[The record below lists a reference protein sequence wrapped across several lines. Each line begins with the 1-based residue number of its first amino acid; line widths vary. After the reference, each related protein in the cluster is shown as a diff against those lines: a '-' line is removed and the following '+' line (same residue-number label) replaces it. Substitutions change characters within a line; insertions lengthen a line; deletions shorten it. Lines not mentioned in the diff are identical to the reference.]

1 MNRRQLPSNNTSGAS
16 EIKIPQTQ
24 DGKDRLQ
31 QLRHSILTTQQQQQP
46 QQQKHQRCRPDVHRS
61 GGTGDENRFGALA
74 AGGEDR
80 TGAPPSV
87 SRHCPPPPQP
97 WPSQPAPRD
106 LELANSALD
115 ALTTCNSSSTT
126 LASLPPLPP
135 QQRPRS
141 RRSSEPGRQGA
152 ATTAELMQQQPP
164 RKVVKVI
171 NFVAIT
177 VGKND
182 GNDGHHQWVASNSVA
197 SKAPDLPHRIIDFP
211 QKRNFSAIDPVDF
224 KKLLSPKMDTE
235 PLAVE
240 SVKVEESVF
249 TTQPLQVR
257 HSTLLEKQYE
267 K

>member
-1 MNRRQLPSNNTSGAS
+1 
-16 EIKIPQTQ
+16 
-24 DGKDRLQ
+24 
-31 QLRHSILTTQQQQQP
+31 
-46 QQQKHQRCRPDVHRS
+46 
-61 GGTGDENRFGALA
+61 
-74 AGGEDR
+74 
-80 TGAPPSV
+80 
-87 SRHCPPPPQP
+87 
-97 WPSQPAPRD
+97 
-106 LELANSALD
+106 
-115 ALTTCNSSSTT
+115 
-126 LASLPPLPP
+126 
-135 QQRPRS
+135 
-141 RRSSEPGRQGA
+141 
-152 ATTAELMQQQPP
+152 MQQQPP

-182 GNDGHHQWVASNSVA
+182 GKDGHHQWVASNSVA

-240 SVKVEESVF
+240 ESVF